1 MKYILTLIT
10 VLLISFNGIAQT
22 TPPIPGKDPDQSDTV
37 YTTKVMV
44 ALDTLQYQNLIT
56 FMEQFQLNNK
66 PAIYILNLFNG
77 TLGNV
82 RPQKF
87 YELKPKKQVIK
98 KP

>member
-1 MKYILTLIT
+1 MKKLILVYAMLLVTLT
-10 VLLISFNGIAQT
+10 SISQPRKDT
-22 TPPIPGKDPDQSDTV
+22 IPQQDTV
-37 YTTKVMV
+37 YTNKVMI